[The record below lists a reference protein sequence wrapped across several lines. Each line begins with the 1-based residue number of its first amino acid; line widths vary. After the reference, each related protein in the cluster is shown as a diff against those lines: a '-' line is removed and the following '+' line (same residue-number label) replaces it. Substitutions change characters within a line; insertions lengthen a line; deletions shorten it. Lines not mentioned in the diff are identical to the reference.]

1 MNKTRRRDLQNIITK
16 IDILKEELE
25 ALRDEEQDYMDN
37 IPENLQGSERYEV
50 AEEAVDNMDNALDA
64 FDEVIDSISETI
76 G

>member
-64 FDEVIDSISETI
+64 FDEVIDSISEAI